1 MSVSTQTKQKKS
13 CTIDTMYTYWREKKT
28 SADVGIVRAQNG
40 NGGNI
45 FFFTH
50 SETLL
55 QQSLSHCKGSHKG
68 HRFFFFIDYGS
79 HLSYFIPHGK
89 DGVILEI
96 SFCYVLFSA

>member
-1 MSVSTQTKQKKS
+1 MSVSTQTKQKKAVQS
-13 CTIDTMYTYWREKKT
+13 IQCIPIGEEKKT

-68 HRFFFFIDYGS
+68 HRFFFFY
-79 HLSYFIPHGK
+79 
-89 DGVILEI
+89 
-96 SFCYVLFSA
+96 